1 MIGGMLAVVKEHS
14 APGVSIK
21 DVPDPKAGEGEVLV
35 KVKYASICGTDIGI
49 YDWIPWAA
57 AHIKPPTIIGHE
69 ILGEVLEVN
78 SKEKTDINPGDL
90 VSSETHIFCGE
101 CRTCKSGN
109 LHVCE
114 NMKLFGI
121 GRDGSFAEYATI
133 PLKTTW
139 KNDRRIPEEVMS
151 IQEPFGNAVHVVTKA
166 GVKGKK
172 VLILGLGPT
181 GLCAGAVARFQGA
194 AEIVG
199 VNNTAYRR
207 GLAEKTGWFDRVLSE
222 MDYDDRDSYDVI
234 LEMSGSRLGIQA
246 AFLAVRPAGTIV
258 AFGIPKEEIP
268 VDWGK
273 YLINKEIT
281 ILSVFGRKIWDTWHT
296 TNEMLV
302 SGKLDFHN
310 MITHR
315 FPLKDFE
322 EAMRIM
328 KSGECGKILLIP

>member
-1 MIGGMLAVVKEHS
+1 
-14 APGVSIK
+14 
-21 DVPDPKAGEGEVLV
+21 
-35 KVKYASICGTDIGI
+35 DIGI

-57 AHIKPPTIIGHE
+57 ARIKPPQIIGHE
-69 ILGEVLEVN
+69 ILGEVIE
-78 SKEKTDINPGDL
+78 INGSPSTSSGEIFQKGDL

-109 LHVCE
+109 PHVCE
-114 NMKLFGI
+114 NMVLFGI

-151 IQEPFGNAVHVVTKA
+151 IEEPFGNAVHAVTKA
-166 GVKGKK
+166 GVSGKK

-181 GLCAGAVARFQGA
+181 GLCAGAVARWQGA
-194 AEIVG
+194 SEIVG

-207 GLAEKTGWFDRVLSE
+207 GLAEKTGWFDKVLSE
-222 MDYDDRDSYDVI
+222 TDYDDRDSYDVVI
-234 LEMSGSRLGIQA
+234 EMSGSRLGIQA
-246 AFLAVRPAGTIV
+246 AFEAARPAGMLV
-258 AFGIPKEEIP
+258 AFGIPKEEIA
-268 VDWGK
+268 VDWGR
-273 YLINKEIT
+273 YLINKELT
-281 ILSVFGRKIWDTWHT
+281 IVSVFGRKIWDTWHT

-302 SGKLDFHN
+302 SGKLDFHE

-322 EAMRIM
+322 EAMRVM
-328 KSGECGKILLIP
+328 KSGECGKVLLIP